1 MKNMEWYGDQVIS
14 SVRNAKRGGLEAA
27 SLIVEG
33 SATLRAPVG
42 KYGPGAKSGPAGTYR
57 SGPMSGQRQVG
68 GNLRSSI
75 THRVVSDEEAHI
87 GTNVDY
93 APYVEQGT
101 SKMAA
106 QPFLRPALDENEGRI
121 NRMIGEVIGKAA
133 EAGGR

>member
-33 SATLRAPVG
+33 DATLRAPVD
-42 KYGPGAKSGPAGTYR
+42 T
-57 SGPMSGQRQVG
+57 

-75 THRVVSDEEAHI
+75 THRVASDEEAHI
-87 GTNVDY
+87 GTNVEY

-106 QPFLRPALDENEGRI
+106 QPFLRPALDGNKSRI
-121 NRMIGEVIGKAA
+121 EKMIGDVIGKAVK
-133 EAGGR
+133 R

>member
-42 KYGPGAKSGPAGTYR
+42 KYGQNAGTYR
-57 SGPMSGQRQVG
+57 SGPMAGKGRVG

-75 THRVVSDEEAHI
+75 THRVVSDEEARV

-93 APYVEQGT
+93 APWVEGGT

-106 QPFLRPALDENEGRI
+106 QPFLRPALDENENRI

-133 EAGGR
+133 EAGGRK

>member
-33 SATLRAPVG
+33 SATLRAPVD
-42 KYGPGAKSGPAGTYR
+42 T
-57 SGPMSGQRQVG
+57 

-75 THRVVSDEEAHI
+75 THRVVSDEEARV

-93 APYVEQGT
+93 AARIEFGFKDTDKLGRSYNQ
-101 SKMAA
+101 AA
-106 QPFLRPALDENEGRI
+106 QPYLRPALDNNKARI
-121 NRMIGEVIGKAA
+121 EKMIGDVIGRAA
-133 EAGGR
+133 EDGGK

>member
-33 SATLRAPVG
+33 SATLRAPVD
-42 KYGPGAKSGPAGTYR
+42 T
-57 SGPMSGQRQVG
+57 